1 MHSYSFKR
9 AIQVTALLHILICS
23 VANAED
29 QKRQWPPA
37 SWTQTTAPFHIAGP
51 LYYVGGRELSAY
63 LIADKKCSMLVNVG
77 MPENSALVKDSI
89 IQLGFE
95 PEDIEYLLITQ
106 AHFDHA
112 GGAYDVVQWSGAEV
126 LAGAADAALMRR
138 GGLEDYVFGDTL
150 PYPAVANAR
159 AVSDGERIRCGEVD
173 VFAVSTPGHTP
184 GSTSWKIEFMQDGIA
199 QAALIASS
207 VSVLPNAQL
216 VDNPHYAQVIEDFRN
231 TYQRLMQQEY
241 DYYLPDHMVF
251 IKPSGPDN
259 TDPDAGWFKNLDA
272 LSTQIER
279 SMAQLN
285 MLLETQSPAH

>member
-9 AIQVTALLHILICS
+9 AIQISALLHIFVCS
-23 VANAED
+23 MANAED
-29 QKRQWPPA
+29 KKKQWPPA

-112 GGAYDVVQWSGAEV
+112 GGAYDVVRWSGAEV
-126 LAGAADAALMRR
+126 LAGTADATLMRR

-150 PYPAVANAR
+150 PYPPVANTR
-159 AVSDGERIRCGEVD
+159 AVSDGEHIRCGDLD
-173 VFAVSTPGHTP
+173 VLAVSTPGHTP
-184 GSTSWKIEFMQDGIA
+184 GSTSWKIEFTQDGTA
-199 QAALIASS
+199 QLALIASS

-216 VDNPHYAQVIEDFRN
+216 VDNPHYAHVTEDFRN
-231 TYQRLMQQEY
+231 TYQRLMQQKY

-251 IKPSGPDN
+251 IKPSSPDQLE
-259 TDPDAGWFKNLDA
+259 PDASWFKNLDA

-279 SMAQLN
+279 SMIQLN
-285 MLLETQSPAH
+285 KLLDAQSSVR